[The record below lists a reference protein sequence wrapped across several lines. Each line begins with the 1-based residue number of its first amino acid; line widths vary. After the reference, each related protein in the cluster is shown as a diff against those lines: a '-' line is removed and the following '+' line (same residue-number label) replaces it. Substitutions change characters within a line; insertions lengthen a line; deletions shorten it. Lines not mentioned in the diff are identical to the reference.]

1 MRNMKSYE
9 IRQMWLDFFASKDH
23 LVEPSASLV
32 PVNDPTLLWTNAGV
46 TPLKKYFDGSVVP
59 PKNRIT
65 NAQKCIRTNDIE
77 NVGKTARHHTF
88 FEMMGNFSIGDYFK
102 EEAITFAVELLFDE
116 KYFGFPKDKI
126 YITHYT
132 HDLDARNL
140 WIKHGVAPDH
150 LIPLDGNFWEIG
162 EGPCGPD
169 TEMFFD
175 RGEKYDKRGKELI
188 EQDIENDRFIEI
200 WNIVFSQF
208 NSQEGVARENYKE
221 LPSKNIDTGA
231 GLERL
236 CCVVQG
242 TDTNYET
249 DLFYPIINKT
259 EEISGVKY
267 NGQMAFKVIAD
278 HVRTVVFALADGA
291 MFSNEGRGYV
301 LRRVLRRASKYAKK
315 LGINKPFM
323 TELVDV
329 VIEIMDPFYPYLHE
343 KKDIVKKMI
352 KSEEEKFL
360 ATLEDGE
367 KRFNDIAAKSNG
379 TISGA
384 DAFMLYDTFGFPI
397 ELTIEYAEEAGLKVD
412 IEGFNNNLKEQKRRA
427 KEARSDK
434 GSMKGQ
440 NEEFLAFKTP
450 SKFVGYEVNEVRT
463 KVIAKFGN
471 DVVLEETPFYAFSG
485 GQLSD
490 SGLINQYEVKDVI
503 KMPNAQH
510 LHILDENDL
519 KVGDEVVAKID
530 LEKRALTRKN
540 HSAAHLLQAALK
552 TVLGN
557 HVAQQGSQVCDTYSR
572 FDFNNYESLT
582 DEQILKVEDIVNKYI
597 AEAHKVET
605 LVLPIEEAKKLGAT
619 ALFDEKYGD
628 IVRVVKMEVSTEFCG
643 GTHVANTSDIEKY
656 AIYSFES
663 IGSGIFRVTA
673 ATSNDAMKYV
683 KESTKNIEET
693 IDAVLNKQAEL
704 IAKAKSEGIDLKP
717 LASRK
722 NLTEFGYRYILA
734 LREEVKDIQVKYH
747 ELEKE
752 YNAKKS
758 QSALKGL
765 DQFDSQIEN
774 NKLFTVTDVIDI
786 NLIKDM
792 ATALLNNKNLDIVL
806 FASVNGAKL
815 TFVASAKAPFNA
827 VDVIKE
833 ATKITGGG
841 GGGKPNLAQAGG
853 KDTTKVNEALAHLKE
868 LYK

>member
-1 MRNMKSYE
+1 MRYMKSYE
-9 IRQMWLDFFASKDH
+9 IRQMWLDFFASKGH

-59 PKNRIT
+59 PSKRLT

-102 EEAITFAVELLFDE
+102 EEAITFATELLFSD
-116 KYFGFPKDKI
+116 KYFGFPKEKI
-126 YITHYT
+126 YITFYT
-132 HDLDARNL
+132 HDLDAKKF
-140 WIKHGVAPDH
+140 WMKHGVSEDH

-188 EQDIENDRFIEI
+188 EKDIENDRFIEI

-208 NSQEGVARENYKE
+208 NSQEGIKREDYKE

-236 CCVVQG
+236 CCVIQG
-242 TDTNYET
+242 TETNYET
-249 DLFYPIINKT
+249 DLFYPIIQKT
-259 EEISGVKY
+259 EEISKIKY

-323 TELVDV
+323 LDLVDV
-329 VIEIMDPFYPYLHE
+329 VIEIMDPFYPYLKE
-343 KKDIVKKMI
+343 KRDLIKKMI

-360 ATLEDGE
+360 STLEDGE
-367 KRFNDIAAKSNG
+367 KRFNEIASRSNKN
-379 TISGA
+379 ISGE

-397 ELTIEYAEEAGLKVD
+397 ELTIEYAQEANLGVD
-412 IEGFNNNLKEQKRRA
+412 IEGFNEKLKEQKRRA
-427 KEARSDK
+427 KEARTDK

-440 NEEFLAFKTP
+440 NEEWLAFKEN
-450 SKFVGYEVNEVRT
+450 SKFVGYDVT
-463 KVIAKFGN
+463 SCKAKIIAKFDDG
-471 DVVLEETPFYAFSG
+471 VVLDETPFYAFSG

-490 SGLINQYEVKDVI
+490 TGLINDYVVKDVI
-503 KMPNAQH
+503 KMPNSQH
-510 LHILDENDL
+510 LHIIGENNL
-519 KVGDEVVAKID
+519 NVGDEVFAKVD
-530 LEKRALTRKN
+530 LEKRELTRKN

-557 HVAQQGSQVCDTYSR
+557 HVSQQGSQVCDTYSR
-572 FDFNNYESLT
+572 FDFNNYESLS
-582 DEQILKVEDIVNKYI
+582 DEQILEVEDLVNKYI
-597 AEAHKVET
+597 NEAHKVET
-605 LVLPIEEAKKLGAT
+605 LVLPLAEAKKLGAT

-643 GTHVANTSDIEKY
+643 GTHVSNTKDIQRY
-656 AIYSFES
+656 SIYSFES
-663 IGSGIFRVTA
+663 IGSGIFRITA
-673 ATSNDAMKYV
+673 STSKDAQKYV
-683 KESTKNIEET
+683 VESTKNVLDT
-693 IDAVLNKQAEL
+693 INTILAKEDEL
-704 IAKAKSEGIDLKP
+704 ISKAKSEGINLK
-717 LASRK
+717 RNVEKK
-722 NLTEFGYRYILA
+722 NITAVGYRYILE
-734 LREEVKDIQVKYH
+734 LRNEAKDVSQKFH

-752 YNAKKS
+752 YNALKS
-758 QSALKGL
+758 KNALKNL
-765 DQFDSQIEN
+765 DSFDSFITN
-774 NKLFTVTDVIDI
+774 DKLFAKTDVTDI
-786 NLIKDM
+786 NLVKDM
-792 ATALLNNKNLDIVL
+792 ATALLNNKNLNLVL
-806 FASVNGAKL
+806 LASVSQKL
-815 TFVASAKAPFNA
+815 TFVCAAKAPFNA

-841 GGGKPNLAQAGG
+841 GGGKPTLAQAGG
-853 KDTTKVNEALAHLKE
+853 KDVSKVDDALSSLKE